1 MSSALTLRMNKRI
14 SLISALVIKLDCPT
28 VSTLVSVTYP
38 EHSSPAFF
46 LRIGISVC
54 PRLPKRIDTRV
65 IILVRNTVPI

>member
-46 LRIGISVC
+46 LRIGMPSSS
-54 PRLPKRIDTRV
+54 
-65 IILVRNTVPI
+65 